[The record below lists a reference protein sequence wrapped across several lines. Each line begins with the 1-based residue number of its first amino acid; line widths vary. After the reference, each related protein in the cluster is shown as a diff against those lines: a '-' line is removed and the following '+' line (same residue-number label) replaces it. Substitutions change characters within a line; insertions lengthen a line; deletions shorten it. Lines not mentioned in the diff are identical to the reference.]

1 MRADEAHAESLD
13 VAMRTLIDRHMRH
26 YLIRQYLNRQFNVR
40 YKGRALGVLWS
51 LVSPLLM
58 LLVYTFVF
66 GTVLHSRYG
75 LSKSETT
82 LDYGLALFCGLN
94 LFNFWAD
101 VMTQSPGLILSQPNL
116 VKKVVFPLEILPL
129 VNVLDALFHCVLA
142 FVPLFFALIL
152 VHGGVPWSFCL
163 LPLFLLPTMLIAL
176 GFGLFLSAIGVFVR
190 DIQNFVPTA
199 VTVLMFGSAI
209 FYPLAFVPDWIR
221 AWFSLNPLAVLIE
234 NARKTLVW
242 GMSPDIGPL
251 LLITALGLA
260 FAIIGFFFFEKSRP
274 AFADVI

>member
-1 MRADEAHAESLD
+1 LWASSETFSMKTLLD
-13 VAMRTLIDRHMRH
+13 LPKRH
-26 YLIRQYLNRQFNVR
+26 YLIRQYLSRQINVR
-40 YKGRALGVLWS
+40 YKGRALGVFWS

-75 LSKSETT
+75 VSKTETT

-94 LFNFWAD
+94 LFNFWAE
-101 VMTQSPGLILSQPNL
+101 VMMQSPSLILSQPNL

-152 VHGGVPWSFCL
+152 VHGGVPWSFCF
-163 LPLFLLPTMLIAL
+163 LPLFIVPTMLIAL

-190 DIQNFVPTA
+190 DVQNFVPTV
-199 VTVLMFGSAI
+199 VTVLMFGSAV

-242 GMSPDIGPL
+242 GMSPDIWPL
-251 LLITALGLA
+251 LIITVLGLA
-260 FAIIGFFFFEKSRP
+260 FAIIGFSFFEKSRP

>member
-1 MRADEAHAESLD
+1 MKTLLD
-13 VAMRTLIDRHMRH
+13 LPKRH
-26 YLIRQYLNRQFNVR
+26 YLIRQYLNRQINVR
-40 YKGRALGVLWS
+40 YKGRALGVFWS

-75 LSKSETT
+75 ISKTETT

-94 LFNFWAD
+94 LFNFWAE
-101 VMTQSPGLILSQPNL
+101 VMMHSPSLILSQSNL

-129 VNVLDALFHCVLA
+129 VNVLDALLHCVLA
-142 FVPLFFALIL
+142 FVPLFFALIFA
-152 VHGGVPWSFCL
+152 HGGVPWSFCF

-199 VTVLMFGSAI
+199 VMVLMFGSAV

-242 GMSPDIGPL
+242 GISPDIGPL
-251 LLITALGLA
+251 LLITVLGLA
-260 FAIIGFFFFEKSRP
+260 FAIIGFVFFEKSRP